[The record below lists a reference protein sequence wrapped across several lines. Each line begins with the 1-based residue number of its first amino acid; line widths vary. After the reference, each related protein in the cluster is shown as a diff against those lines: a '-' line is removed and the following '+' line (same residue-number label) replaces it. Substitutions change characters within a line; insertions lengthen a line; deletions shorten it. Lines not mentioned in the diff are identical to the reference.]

1 MKRQLG
7 QQFYIIV
14 LTAWLVLSLSS
25 MAFALVSWSRLSQRM
40 VAGRQIS
47 DLREELN
54 ETLGLVLDAET
65 GERGYLLTG
74 DRNMLGPY
82 YFAQRDLPSHFDR
95 LNDLAHADPAIL
107 KQTAQIQ
114 TDSNLLLAWLNQ
126 VIVTYNTNPGKGQKM
141 VASGQ
146 GKERM
151 DKIRGEVAP
160 LSESCQEQVL
170 QTRADIYRRV
180 RISNAA
186 TVAAGVF
193 GIGAALLG
201 LWLSHVTAIHQKRER
216 ELTEAKLRAEHS
228 SQEKTL
234 FLANMSHEIRTPMN
248 AILGFSELLGNEL
261 PDSRHRQY
269 LHSIR
274 SSANSLLQL
283 INDILD
289 ISKIET
295 GMIELRPEPTD
306 LREICE
312 FIRTLF
318 SEPAAKK
325 NIKLECHLRQDFPMA
340 IFIDRL
346 RLRQI
351 LVNLVGNA
359 IKFTDQGGVEV
370 RISREKQ
377 ANHQITLILEVQ
389 DTGVGIPRDK
399 LDAIFKPFVQS
410 GAHQDKE
417 KLGSGLGLAIVKR
430 LTETLGGTVTVA
442 SVLGQGSAFHLRFLN
457 VPVAAPPAPSKK
469 TSEVPAP
476 DFNELRPST
485 LLIVDD
491 NQINRDLLSGMLANT
506 HHRLS
511 YANSGD
517 QAVIKARELLPD
529 LILMDIRMPGMN
541 GDEALSIIHQIPGL
555 EMLPCIAVTASM
567 FRDEEISWRQTF
579 SGFVRKPFSRQQLFS
594 ELSRFL
600 PPIPRE
606 GPAAAT
612 NGAAH
617 PAPAAPPASPA
628 LLAELHQM
636 LADPWPVIRDS
647 VAVNESK
654 VFAKRLNEIGRRWHS
669 QPLMDYSQTLL
680 RDAENYSVMDLEK
693 HLGEFSTFVE
703 QLKQGKN

>member
-1 MKRQLG
+1 MKRHLG

-14 LTAWLVLSLSS
+14 LTAWLILSLSS
-25 MAFALVSWSRLSQRM
+25 MAFALVSWSRLSARM
-40 VAGRQIS
+40 DAGRQIN

-54 ETLGLVLDAET
+54 ETLGLLLDAET

-74 DRNMLGPY
+74 DRNFLGPY
-82 YFAQRDLPSHFDR
+82 YFAQRELSPHFDR
-95 LNDLAHADPAIL
+95 LNDLSHNNPALL
-107 KQTAQIQ
+107 KQTVQIQ
-114 TDSNLLLAWLNQ
+114 SDSNLFLAWLNQ
-126 VIVTYNTNPGKGQKM
+126 IIVAYNTNPGKGQKM
-141 VASGQ
+141 LESSQ
-146 GKERM
+146 GKDMM
-151 DKIRGEVAP
+151 DKIRDEITP
-160 LSESCQEQVL
+160 LSESCQEQV
-170 QTRADIYRRV
+170 QQARADIYRRV
-180 RISNAA
+180 RLSNGA
-186 TVAAGVF
+186 TVAGGVF
-193 GIGAALLG
+193 GIGAAVLA
-201 LWLSHVTAIHQKRER
+201 LWLSYVTASHQERER

-261 PDSRHRQY
+261 PDSKHRQY

-312 FIRTLF
+312 FVRTLF

-325 NIKLECHLRQDFPMA
+325 NIRLECFMRDDFPLA

-359 IKFTDQGGVEV
+359 VKFTDRGGVDLRV
-370 RISREKQ
+370 SCEK
-377 ANHQITLILEVQ
+377 NLTNRITLIIDIQ
-389 DTGVGIPRDK
+389 DSGVGIPRDK

-417 KLGSGLGLAIVKR
+417 KQGTGLGLAIVKR

-442 SVLGQGSAFHLRFLN
+442 SVLGQGSAFHLRFQD
-457 VPVAAPPAPSKK
+457 VPIAAPQSPAEKPTDFSR
-469 TSEVPAP
+469 P
-476 DFNELRPST
+476 DFNELRPAS

-491 NQINRDLLSGMLANT
+491 NQINRDLLSAMLIKT
-506 HHRLS
+506 HHRLF

-517 QAVIKARELLPD
+517 QAVTKARELHPD
-529 LILMDIRMPGMN
+529 MILMDIRMPGMD
-541 GDEALSIIHQIPGL
+541 GDEALAVIHQIPGL
-555 EMLPCIAVTASM
+555 EMVPCIAVTASM
-567 FRDEEISWRQTF
+567 FRDEESSWRKTF
-579 SGFVRKPFSRQQLFS
+579 SGYVRKPFSRQELFT

-600 PPIPRE
+600 PPVSRE
-606 GPAAAT
+606 VTAVTA

-617 PAPAAPPASPA
+617 VIEPAPPE
-628 LLAELHQM
+628 LLAELRHL
-636 LADPWPVIRDS
+636 LADPWPAIRDS

-654 VFAKRLNEIGRRWHS
+654 MFAKRLTEIGQRWQS
-669 QPLMDYSQTLL
+669 RPLMDYSQQLL
-680 RDAENYSVMDLEK
+680 SDAENYNVTDLEK
-693 HLGEFSTFVE
+693 HLGEFSMLVE
-703 QLKQGKN
+703 RLKGETN